1 MAMRKH
7 GSRGTK
13 GLHTKKPAKVRNIF
27 ADPNRKSVERRK
39 KMLDQFK
46 NYSNDSLDLDE
57 LVALSAFGRQLRAEY
72 EAQRVPEPDYVGLQL
87 NAIRREIE
95 SKMADKREARKREI
109 KSQLSGLK
117 TAAERRKELE
127 EELEKLEPATV

>member
-1 MAMRKH
+1 
-7 GSRGTK
+7 
-13 GLHTKKPAKVRNIF
+13 
-27 ADPNRKSVERRK
+27 
-39 KMLDQFK
+39 MLDQFK

-87 NAIRREIE
+87 NAVRREIE
-95 SKMADKREARKREI
+95 AKMADKREARKREI

-117 TAAERRKELE
+117 TAAERRQELEKELE
-127 EELEKLEPATV
+127 QLEPATV

>member
-1 MAMRKH
+1 M
-7 GSRGTK
+7 GQTNRGQRISK
-13 GLHTKKPAKVRNIF
+13 GKRRNIF

-39 KMLDQFK
+39 HMLDQFK

-87 NAIRREIE
+87 NAVRREIE
-95 SKMADKREARKREI
+95 AKMADRREARKREI
-109 KSQLSGLK
+109 KAQLSGLK
-117 TAAERRKELE
+117 TAAEKRQ
-127 EELEKLEPATV
+127 ELEKELADLEPATV

>member
-1 MAMRKH
+1 MMARKVH
-7 GSRGTK
+7 K
-13 GLHTKKPAKVRNIF
+13 NPKRNIF
-27 ADPNRKSVERRK
+27 VSPAGLMERRK
-39 KMLDQFK
+39 HMLETFK

-117 TAAERRKELE
+117 TAAERRAELEKELE
-127 EELEKLEPATV
+127 QLEPATV

>member
-1 MAMRKH
+1 
-7 GSRGTK
+7 
-13 GLHTKKPAKVRNIF
+13 
-27 ADPNRKSVERRK
+27 
-39 KMLDQFK
+39 MLETFK

-117 TAAERRKELE
+117 TAAERRAELEKELE
-127 EELEKLEPATV
+127 QLEPATV